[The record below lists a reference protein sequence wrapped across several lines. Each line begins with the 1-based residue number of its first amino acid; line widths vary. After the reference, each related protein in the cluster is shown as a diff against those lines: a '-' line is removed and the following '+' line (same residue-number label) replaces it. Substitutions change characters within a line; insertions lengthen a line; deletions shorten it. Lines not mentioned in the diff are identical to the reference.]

1 MLKANS
7 LLSLAAVAS
16 LGLIL
21 VGCQEQKAAAPGA
34 GGAPPPPVVR
44 YTTVAPSA
52 LSVTVDLPG
61 RTNPFRV
68 AEIRPQVTGIVLK
81 RLFQEGADIQAG
93 DQLYQ
98 IDPATYEAALAVAQ
112 ADVQKAEANL
122 SAARNKASRYSD
134 LVRKSVVSNQDYDD
148 AVASLRQSEAQVAS
162 AKAARHLAQINLDYT
177 KVFAPISGR
186 IGKSAVTEGALVT
199 ANQATALV
207 TIQQLD
213 PIYVDVTQTASELM
227 KIRQDMESGRVRTA
241 ALDSIPVTVFL
252 NSAGKDTPYD
262 HRGTMKFLDVTV
274 DPGTS
279 SVQLRAVFPNPTQ
292 SLLPGL
298 FVRTRVEQ
306 GVAENAIAV
315 PQASVVRG
323 PDGSAAVWV
332 INAEDSVERR
342 PVQTDRII
350 GKSILITGGLK
361 AGDRVVVE
369 GLLQM
374 RPGAKVKPVPVEETV
389 AAAPKTAP

>member
-122 SAARNKASRYSD
+122 SAARNKANRYSD

-148 AVASLRQSEAQVAS
+148 AVASLRQSEAQVAA

-315 PQASVVRG
+315 PQAAVVRG

-350 GKSILITGGLK
+350 GKAILITGGLK